1 MRLSVIGTAE
11 DVIGFALA
19 GSPGALCTTGAMVLA
34 ALESEC
40 RDPDVALVLVSGEA
54 ADLAPDAV
62 QKWSTA
68 PGAPILIV
76 LPGAERAESVV
87 RQPAEAL
94 R

>member
-1 MRLSVIGTAE
+1 MRLSVIGTVE

-19 GSPGALCTTGAMVLA
+19 GSPGLLCTTKAMVLA

-54 ADLAPDAV
+54 ARLAPDAV
-62 QKWSTA
+62 QQWTTA

-76 LPGAERAESVV
+76 LPGSARSESAA
-87 RQPAEAL
+87 RQPVEAV
-94 R
+94 

>member
-1 MRLSVIGTAE
+1 MRLSVIGTVE

-19 GSPGALCTTGAMVLA
+19 GSPGLLCTTGAMVLA

-54 ADLAPDAV
+54 ARLAPDAV

-68 PGAPILIV
+68 AGAPILIV
-76 LPGAERAESVV
+76 LPGAERSDSIA
-87 RQPAEAL
+87 RQPEEAL
-94 R
+94 

>member
-19 GSPGALCTTGAMVLA
+19 GSPGTLCTSGPMVLA

-54 ADLAPDAV
+54 AELAPDAV
-62 QKWSTA
+62 QKWSA
-68 PGAPILIV
+68 VPGAPILIV
-76 LPGAERAESVV
+76 LPGVERSDSVAP
-87 RQPAEAL
+87 QSAEAL
-94 R
+94 

>member
-19 GSPGALCTTGAMVLA
+19 GSPGRVCTTEAMVLA

-54 ADLAPDAV
+54 AELAPDAV

-76 LPGAERAESVV
+76 LPGAKRSASVA
-87 RQPAEAL
+87 RQSVEAS
-94 R
+94 

>member
-19 GSPGALCTTGAMVLA
+19 GSPGRLCTTEAMVLA

-40 RDPDVALVLVSGEA
+40 RDLDVALVLVSSEA
-54 ADLAPDAV
+54 AELAPAAV

-76 LPGAERAESVV
+76 LPGPERSESAA
-87 RQPAEAL
+87 RQPVEAL
-94 R
+94 